1 MGQPLDIAVRRD
13 DVELMRPEHL
23 ATPPG
28 STSVEGTILGVEYQ
42 GNFVKVMMAA
52 AGEEEFV
59 AYVPERRF
67 FEDTMTVGDRV
78 IAVWQI
84 DRTQLLA

>member
-1 MGQPLDIAVRRD
+1 
-13 DVELMRPEHL
+13 MRPEHL